1 MVGSQLSLVEL
12 AAVDFQELFQEHAG
26 YVWSTLRR
34 LGAAREDVEDL
45 VHEVF
50 LRVHLHLGEYDRS
63 RPIRPW
69 LFGFAYRVALEHRR
83 EGRRRPITAP
93 VEPADTTP
101 PADELV
107 ARAEDRQLVLDALA
121 ALELERCAVFVMFEV
136 DEVPMNEIARTFGI
150 PVNTGYSR
158 LRLAREDF
166 AAAVKR
172 LKARRRGEP

>member
-1 MVGSQLSLVEL
+1 MEL
-12 AAVDFQELFQEHAG
+12 TVRELFHEHAG

-50 LRVHLHLGEYDRS
+50 LRVHLHRAEYDAS

-69 LFGFAYRVALEHRR
+69 LFGFAYRVAQEHRR
-83 EGRRRPITAP
+83 NGKKRATHTASEPVDTRPL
-93 VEPADTTP
+93 
-101 PADELV
+101 ADEIV
-107 ARAEDRQLVLDALA
+107 SRAEDRQLVLDALA
-121 ALELERCAVFVMFEV
+121 TLDLERCAVFVMFEV
-136 DEVPMNEIARTFGI
+136 DEVPMNEIARSFGI

-172 LKARRRGEP
+172 LKVRRGEK